1 MSGDIDLYNVNDVC
15 RLCLK
20 CDGTIL
26 PIFGSEHS
34 SRDCIPLS
42 YKIKACVS
50 VEVRNYFQFI
60 VNIYI
65 LH

>member
-1 MSGDIDLYNVNDVC
+1 MSGDIDLYNINDLC

-26 PIFGSEHS
+26 PIFGLEHS

-42 YKIKACVS
+42 CKIKACVS
-50 VEVRNYFQFI
+50 VEVRNYCS
-60 VNIYI
+60 
-65 LH
+65 